1 MPAGNFARDKLVNR
15 DNLEA
20 LLFVG
25 LLLSG
30 LSLFPCLKKRNCR
43 KAVPPLNFY
52 TTHASYFSLLV
63 NTYFIRLS
71 KCLPILIIAL
81 FLSILLQ

>member
-1 MPAGNFARDKLVNR
+1 MPAGNFARDNLVNG

-30 LSLFPCLKKRNCR
+30 LSLFPCPKKNALPQ
-43 KAVPPLNFY
+43 AVPSLYSY
-52 TTHASYFSLLV
+52 TKHASYFSLLI

>member
-1 MPAGNFARDKLVNR
+1 MPAGNFARDNLVNG

-25 LLLSG
+25 LLFLD

-43 KAVPPLNFY
+43 KAVPPL
-52 TTHASYFSLLV
+52 
-63 NTYFIRLS
+63 
-71 KCLPILIIAL
+71 
-81 FLSILLQ
+81 

>member
-1 MPAGNFARDKLVNR
+1 MPADNFARDNLVNG

-25 LLLSG
+25 LLFLD

-43 KAVPPLNFY
+43 KAVPPL
-52 TTHASYFSLLV
+52 
-63 NTYFIRLS
+63 
-71 KCLPILIIAL
+71 
-81 FLSILLQ
+81 